1 MNNFATQIFD
11 EHFGTEAEYKLIDKE
26 GDETRQKLYKTNP
39 FRKHFSE
46 IRKWAI
52 SDIKDAIIKAI
63 PETDY
68 ETYMKHDETY
78 EVKLLEQLTPFISN
92 KISINILYEYHS
104 NDYFNSQNVSN
115 YYYYVIPDEVVK
127 DVIDIKNKKE
137 DPTIFY
143 ENDYKIKIKADYS
156 NLIKEPNDFV
166 LEEDEYDYIESGNYL
181 DLTHTVNLSVEF
193 IQDKK
198 IKGRVN
204 INAYLEGDEEIG
216 YVLTI
221 YEMRANPEK
230 KGFGSLA
237 LKILFR
243 QLEKF
248 NIIIEVVDV
257 DDEAKEFWE
266 KMYKLGYIKSYI

>member
-11 EHFGTEAEYKLIDKE
+11 EHFGTEAEYKLVDKE

-39 FRKHFSE
+39 FKKHFSE
-46 IRKWAI
+46 IRKWVI

-68 ETYMKHDETY
+68 ETYMKHNETY
-78 EVKLLEQLTPFISN
+78 EVELLEQLTPFISN
-92 KISINILYEYHS
+92 KISINILYEYQS

-115 YYYYVIPDEVVK
+115 YYYYVIPDEVV
-127 DVIDIKNKKE
+127 
-137 DPTIFY
+137 
-143 ENDYKIKIKADYS
+143 NDYKIKIKADYS

-181 DLTHTVNLSVEF
+181 DLTHTVNLRVEF

-204 INAYLEGDEEIG
+204 INAYLEGNEEIG

-221 YEMRANPEK
+221 YEMKADPEK
-230 KGFGSLA
+230 KGFGSLT
-237 LKILFR
+237 LKILF
-243 QLEKF
+243 
-248 NIIIEVVDV
+248 
-257 DDEAKEFWE
+257 
-266 KMYKLGYIKSYI
+266 